1 MRFWSRTC
9 QFFVLL
15 AACWAGVAHAADV
28 LLVISSSTI
37 NASESSRRTSFQ
49 GWGHTVTLIE
59 DSSSQASFDAA
70 VASADV
76 VYVPATIQDW
86 DLLYKLRTA
95 TCGVVAETPG
105 LDTEFGFSTSDGYTE
120 SATQLLNVVNT
131 HAVTTGLS
139 SGTVTIV
146 SSSQSL
152 ALNGNTIAAGMTE
165 LGERG
170 GGQMALG
177 AIETGGTLANT
188 YSSNSTASGRRVR
201 LPWWDITWSSLNSS
215 GLLIAQQALSWAA
228 GATSSNDLLLH
239 WKLDETSGT
248 TANDSSTNNRDGT
261 VVGTT
266 AWIAGRRRNAFDF
279 NGSTKIEAT
288 TLCGSPSSF
297 TLACW
302 ARIDATDT
310 SGAEGVT
317 VGDYI
322 LLRPHDVSNGGPAA
336 FLYYGGGSFRTVA
349 ASGSYIGKGWHH
361 YATTFDD
368 AANSFKIYIDGEL
381 VNTLSTTSSIS
392 WSGLGTKT
400 RVGAHGNTNTN
411 LDMNGAI
418 DDARVYDRALTQ
430 SEIADIY
437 GLVGRWKLTE
447 TSGTTAAD
455 SSTKSLNG
463 TYTNSPTLAQGG
475 PYPGAGQYAASF
487 DGTNDYVNGSASTS
501 YELEDGFSIACW
513 VNLDAYVASAALL
526 QNGATSQNCE
536 LAITSTGQVTIA
548 GRSSGGL
555 QSHSST
561 ATLPLNTWRHVVG
574 TYDGST
580 FKVYIDGV
588 LSSSAS
594 NTFTI
599 ISTQSGNLT
608 IAASLEGTDQY
619 LDGRLHDVRFY
630 NRAIAADEVAE
641 LHGLIGRWEL
651 DETSGTV
658 ANDTSSTDN
667 DGTFTNSPTV
677 AQAGPY
683 PGVGQYAAQFD
694 GVNDHVVVGSVTAN
708 LSTGFTVSAW
718 ARPTGTS
725 NWQRFLDFGNGSG
738 VDNIFFGRHASAT
751 TLTLIIYD
759 GSLGSGTLTA
769 SGVLEQNL
777 WHHYVGTCDNGGNAT
792 IYRDGQ
798 VVATGVIGTPSNVTR
813 TINYIAR
820 SNWAADP
827 YYQGSLHDV
836 RLYNRPLSSGQV
848 AELYGLTG
856 HWKFD
861 EGAGT
866 ALADASGLGA
876 SASVANGAPT
886 WATGIYSNALNF
898 NGTTD
903 DAITSAKFSP
913 PSVGTVAYWFRSNGT
928 PASTQRQLGL
938 ADNWEI
944 RQEPDGLLRFDLG
957 ASGDI
962 GGFQAVSTTM
972 KSASW
977 YHVAA
982 LYDMADD
989 SYAIY
994 INGTL
999 DKSGVSTANLTAQS
1013 GALLSFGTR
1022 TGSTQRLAG
1031 SLDDVRVYNRKLSPW
1046 EIYQI
1051 YGLMAWYK
1059 FDETSGTTAI
1069 DATNRGQDG
1078 AYNGSPTLNVTA
1090 NGAAS
1095 QGTAAAFNG
1104 SNYMQATGLYEKS
1117 SSVSAAAWVRLDGVD
1132 SLGSD
1137 VISLGDCFLLR
1148 LNSGSSGAAA
1158 KYYNGSTWITATA
1171 SQYVLNTGWHH
1182 FAAVLDGG
1190 STLKLYIDGIEAAST
1205 AASGAISYTGQGANT
1220 RVASHANGFTNVD
1233 LTGRVDDV
1241 RIFNRA
1247 LKPDE
1252 VFQIYRGS
1260 RISGIKILTWVE
1272 TR

>member
-15 AACWAGVAHAADV
+15 AACWAGVANAADV

-95 TCGVVAETPG
+95 TRGVVTETPG
-105 LDTEFGFSTSDGYTE
+105 LDTEFGFATSDGYTE

-368 AANSFKIYIDGEL
+368 AANSFKIYIDGAL

-447 TSGTTAAD
+447 TSGTTATD

-999 DKSGVSTANLTAQS
+999 DKSGVSTANLAAQS